1 MKLEK
6 MLEAKCRALALS
18 CDGELLPFRP
28 GKRGWH
34 DRLLL
39 LPGYMALIEFKRMK
53 KAVVQ
58 PLQNDRQAWCEA
70 RRIPAFRVW
79 DYGQFEEI
87 MRKASPIK
95 YVVRETPRRWV
106 NYRTIPPTFMDG
118 CICAFGKPNPQC
130 QAKSHGGLL

>member
-1 MKLEK
+1 MPKLEK
-6 MLEAKCRALALS
+6 DLEARCCALALS

-53 KAVVQ
+53 KSVVQ

-79 DYGQFEEI
+79 DYHQFQEI
-87 MRKASPIK
+87 VHHEAWGRKANESVMK
-95 YVVRETPRRWV
+95 AWER
-106 NYRTIPPTFMDG
+106 DG
-118 CICAFGKPNPQC
+118 
-130 QAKSHGGLL
+130 L